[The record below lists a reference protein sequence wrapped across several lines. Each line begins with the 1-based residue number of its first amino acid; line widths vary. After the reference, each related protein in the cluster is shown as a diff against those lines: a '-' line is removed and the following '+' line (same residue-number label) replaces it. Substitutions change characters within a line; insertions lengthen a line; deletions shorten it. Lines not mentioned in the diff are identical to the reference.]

1 MRKTTEASRENEG
14 LENRDKDFPP
24 FLPIARTIR
33 GHHGC
38 NSVVDKVLGEERKCW
53 QDTKREETGERER
66 RKNEKESWAL
76 TVPKL
81 RGIEQRAI
89 DWMNDLIKYFP
100 LQCILGF
107 FSYNKET

>member
-1 MRKTTEASRENEG
+1 MRT
-14 LENRDKDFPP
+14 
-24 FLPIARTIR
+24 R

-38 NSVVDKVLGEERKCW
+38 DSIVDKVLGEEEKCW
-53 QDTKREETGERER
+53 GDTKREEKEERGR
-66 RKNEKESWAL
+66 GKSKKENRAL

-81 RGIEQRAI
+81 RGTGHRAI

-100 LQCILGF
+100 SQCIVG